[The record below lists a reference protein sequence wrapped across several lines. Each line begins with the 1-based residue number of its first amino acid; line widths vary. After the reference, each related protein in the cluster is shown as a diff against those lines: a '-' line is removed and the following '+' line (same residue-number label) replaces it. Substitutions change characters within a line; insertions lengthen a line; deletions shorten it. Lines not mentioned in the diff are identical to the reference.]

1 MFHSGTQTLIDH
13 WTALPGA
20 ERIPARSTFD
30 PMALRGL
37 TPQLFTADR
46 TGVRLRLA
54 GGWIERA
61 HGRAL
66 GGVDWLTLW
75 REDAQPMVA
84 AAIVQSFREA
94 RPVVLVAEAAGLQ
107 GPLEIVVAPL
117 RSASGEADR
126 LLGLY
131 QPTHS
136 GDRNAEMIG
145 LLSARLSV
153 GVGLV
158 ARADNDTITIGENSN
173 VQERCVLH
181 VDPGE
186 PLTIGKNVTVGHMAM
201 LHGCTIGDNS
211 LIGIGAIV
219 MGRAVIGKN
228 CLIGAGALI
237 TEGKVIPD
245 NSVVMGAPGKVVKEV
260 SPAQEATLTM
270 SAQSYVQNW
279 KRMAHDMKPA

>member
-1 MFHSGTQTLIDH
+1 MPIYTLGELAPRLPAEGDYWIAPDAIVVGEVVMH
-13 WTALPGA
+13 PGA
-20 ERIPARSTFD
+20 SLWF
-30 PMALRGL
+30 
-37 TPQLFTADR
+37 
-46 TGVRLRLA
+46 GV
-54 GGWIERA
+54 
-61 HGRAL
+61 
-66 GGVDWLTLW
+66 
-75 REDAQPMVA
+75 
-84 AAIVQSFREA
+84 
-94 RPVVLVAEAAGLQ
+94 
-107 GPLEIVVAPL
+107 
-117 RSASGEADR
+117 
-126 LLGLY
+126 
-131 QPTHS
+131 
-136 GDRNAEMIG
+136 
-145 LLSARLSV
+145 
-153 GVGLV
+153 V

-237 TEGKVIPD
+237 TESKVIPD

-260 SPAQEATLTM
+260 GPAQEATLTM

-279 KRMAHDMKPA
+279 KRMVRDMKPA